1 MYVVL
6 ALGAMRGNIM
16 RTVLCVAACATILL
30 PLVYTG
36 SAAQR
41 RVTSK
46 TWTYDEKLTPWTWT
60 DHYGT
65 YQYTAEPEV
74 PTEKPLTSR
83 SNVRPWIPHEAA
95 GAEQKVHTP
104 GTPDKAVVAEPEART
119 SQTWTY
125 HDKLTPW
132 TWTDHYAAVTEPEAP
147 TRV

>member
-6 ALGAMRGNIM
+6 AHGAMRGNIM

-60 DHYGT
+60 DHY
-65 YQYTAEPEV
+65 
-74 PTEKPLTSR
+74 S
-83 SNVRPWIPHEAA
+83 S
-95 GAEQKVHTP
+95 
-104 GTPDKAVVAEPEART
+104 
-119 SQTWTY
+119 
-125 HDKLTPW
+125 
-132 TWTDHYAAVTEPEAP
+132 VTEPEAQKEKP
-147 TRV
+147 WTYHSKLKPWIPQEAAVAEMGVQTSPESVNS